1 MSSCTLLLPAVWS
14 PTTTICGRC
23 LSGLYGVL
31 VVSSAIAAA
40 VEDLLLTE
48 EADIVAN
55 EVGKWSTEEW
65 KVVGVGWSVCECV
78 ND

>member
-1 MSSCTLLLPAVWS
+1 MSDADGER
-14 PTTTICGRC
+14 GRCC

-40 VEDLLLTE
+40 VVDLLVTE

-55 EVGKWSTEEW
+55 RGTSGRTKCVEG
-65 KVVGVGWSVCECV
+65 GDRALECV
-78 ND
+78 CVCVYV